1 MKLGSKS
8 RALLDLI
15 LTSGLDALD
24 FARYPSVRLLDVGG
38 WSETRY
44 LKRHIKTL
52 HEEGWI
58 VWDDS
63 KDTGEWVLRV
73 TNLGKQTIQ
82 EGIDPEVRWGR
93 SRDGEWKLIAFD
105 LPASKP
111 SLRRDLLK
119 WLKSRRFERLQHSLW
134 ISPYFDETWNKE
146 LADSKF
152 DPSGVSFLSG
162 SSFAQSSD
170 QGFVKKSWNFKEINR
185 RYKKLISIK
194 VQAFNSSM
202 THSERGYTKRV
213 PSGGMHMKWIRSFLM
228 SYSQRDI

>member
-1 MKLGSKS
+1 
-8 RALLDLI
+8 
-15 LTSGLDALD
+15 
-24 FARYPSVRLLDVGG
+24 
-38 WSETRY
+38 
-44 LKRHIKTL
+44 
-52 HEEGWI
+52 
-58 VWDDS
+58 
-63 KDTGEWVLRV
+63 LRV